1 MRNLKNHI
9 YLMSYQCDLNLNGFM
24 EKEHEFVGVEYQ
36 RRWHISFT
44 ECSQMIWHNFRKC
57 LAEFLVK

>member
-1 MRNLKNHI
+1 
-9 YLMSYQCDLNLNGFM
+9 MSYQCDLNLNGFM